1 MYRHVTPFLKSIN
14 TSLSSCSLRDGAIS
28 FIKYASRILLLK
40 VFAGTLASINQLHS
54 CSMFLAK
61 CFASSE
67 VLLISLCSSH
77 LILKFLIVSPTYVSL
92 HEQRKQMTD
101 EV

>member
-28 FIKYASRILLLK
+28 FIKYASRILLLR
-40 VFAGTLASINQLHS
+40 VFTGALASINQLNS

-61 CFASSE
+61 CFARSGF
-67 VLLISLCSSH
+67 LLISLCYFAISNCFTDIRFSTRTNT
-77 LILKFLIVSPTYVSL
+77 LINNIT
-92 HEQRKQMTD
+92 
-101 EV
+101 